1 MLLYPPVNF
10 SLPPQKIKTKMLL
23 ASRRKKINTYKTMQ
37 YIPYLKKD
45 GMKIHRII
53 KLSCGDLM
61 KFGCGLPLKI
71 LPC

>member
-1 MLLYPPVNF
+1 
-10 SLPPQKIKTKMLL
+10 MLL
-23 ASRRKKINTYKTMQ
+23 ASRRIKINTYKTMQ